1 MNTRAAWQRNLKIIL
16 ALCLFMSVLSG
27 CGAPSVKDTYPLES
41 VNGSGNATSY
51 VYRAADKTVPEVA
64 KELANS
70 RTPEQM
76 SPEST
81 ERMFLVYSNEWYHL
95 QQDPKKPSDTLIE
108 VDTKQYVQQNYSS
121 SFLQGYLVAS
131 LLDDLFDTMRGGSYR
146 GYTSR
151 DVYKPPAGQYH
162 APTKSEKKAIPP
174 ITVDRSGSVIR
185 RGGTGSAVGSGGSIF
200 DRGGGDQSSPSRG
213 TINRNKGGSIF
224 DSPRKSIT
232 KPKTRIGS
240 GKISRR
246 GRR

>member
-1 MNTRAAWQRNLKIIL
+1 MNIRAAWQRNLKIIL

-27 CGAPSVKDTYPLES
+27 CGSPSVKDTYPLES

-64 KELANS
+64 QELVNS

-76 SPEST
+76 SPESK
-81 ERMFLVYSNEWYHL
+81 ERMFVVYADEWYHL
-95 QQDPKKPSDTLIE
+95 QQDPQKPADTLIE
-108 VDTKQYVQQNYSS
+108 VDTRQYVQQNYSS

-151 DVYKPPAGQYH
+151 DVYKPPAGQYRK
-162 APTKSEKKAIPP
+162 PTTSEKKTVPP

-185 RGGTGSAVGSGGSIF
+185 RGGTGSVGSGGSIF
-200 DRGGGDQSSPSRG
+200 DRGGQSSSPSRG
-213 TINRNKGGSIF
+213 TINRDKSKGGIF
-224 DSPRKSIT
+224 DSPRKSYT

-240 GKISRR
+240 GKIGRR